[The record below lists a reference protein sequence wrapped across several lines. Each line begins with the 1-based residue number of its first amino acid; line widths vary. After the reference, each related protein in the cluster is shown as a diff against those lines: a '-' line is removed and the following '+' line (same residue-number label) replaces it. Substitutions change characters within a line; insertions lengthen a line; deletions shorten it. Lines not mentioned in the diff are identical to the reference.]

1 MARSRNIKP
10 GFFTNED
17 LVELHFPTRL
27 LFAGLWTLADRDGRL
42 EDRPRKIKMALF
54 SADAVD
60 VDSMLADLAR
70 MKFIIRYEI
79 NGEKYI
85 QVTSWGRHQNPHHT
99 EKASVIPEYICELTV
114 KDALEN
120 KENKFEDGGNLADS
134 LLLIPDSLNTDSLK
148 VEATPAKPSP
158 TPRKPAIA
166 KPDEVNQQTWD
177 DWLSLRKA
185 KKAPVTLTTVDG
197 AAEEATKAG
206 MSLES
211 FLRVWCRRGSQGL
224 EASWL
229 KDSERATATNAPA
242 ETTYQ
247 RSMRLRH
254 EEATGTGQYA
264 VIDMTTKHLEILQ

>member
-54 SADAVD
+54 PADAVD

-70 MKFIIRYEI
+70 MKFIIRYET
-79 NGEKYI
+79 NGEKYV
-85 QVTSWGRHQNPHHT
+85 QVTSWSRHQNPHHT
-99 EKASVIPEYICELTV
+99 EKASVIPEYTCELTV
-114 KDALEN
+114 KDTLET
-120 KENKFEDGGNLADS
+120 KEDKFDDGGNLADS

-148 VEATPAKPSP
+148 GETTPAKPSP

-177 DWLSLRKA
+177 DWLALRKA
-185 KKAPVTLTTVDG
+185 KKAPVTLTTVEG

-206 MSLES
+206 LSLES
-211 FLRVWCRRGSQGL
+211 FLKVWCRRGSQGL

-229 KDSERATATNAPA
+229 KDSERATTTNALA